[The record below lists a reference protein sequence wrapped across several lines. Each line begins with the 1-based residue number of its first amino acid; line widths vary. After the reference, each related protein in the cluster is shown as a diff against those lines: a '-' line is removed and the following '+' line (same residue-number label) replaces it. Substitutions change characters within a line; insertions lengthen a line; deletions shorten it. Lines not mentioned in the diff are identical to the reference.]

1 MEHSELQM
9 EQHAK
14 KKERLQIFYQRQLDK
29 KQRLAN
35 SLREELNDAK
45 VKLQAVEQGIKKK
58 ERNMNVVM
66 YDMDRKQKSSVHSLE
81 KQVGKVV
88 RLLASRR
95 GIQAKSANTHA
106 VLSQACSKRVR
117 TFQAGI
123 QV

>member
-1 MEHSELQM
+1 M

-14 KKERLQIFYQRQLDK
+14 KKERLTIFYQRQLDK

-88 RLLASRR
+88 PAFVDNKFWNIRYQYNDHEGFPRNSLP
-95 GIQAKSANTHA
+95 I
-106 VLSQACSKRVR
+106 
-117 TFQAGI
+117 
-123 QV
+123 

>member
-1 MEHSELQM
+1 M
-9 EQHAK
+9 EQHGK
-14 KKERLQIFYQRQLDK
+14 KQERLKNFYQRQLDK

-45 VKLQAVEQGIKKK
+45 LKLEAVEQGIKKK

-66 YDMDRKQKSSVHSLE
+66 CDIEREQRSSIHSLE

-88 RLLASRR
+88 SLLAGRR
-95 GIQAKSANTHA
+95 GIQAKSAKIHA
-106 VLSQACSKRVR
+106 VLSRAFSKKVR